1 MTPEEQVAV
10 LERAREVYATDPE
23 LAFELRRQVANS
35 SPSLAWSQARI
46 DLAAHEAGNCE
57 YERVLGYAQ
66 PVLDAS
72 IESVEAAARAVAGIL
87 VCDAN
92 EALGKDVDARLLEAS
107 IEAATRTA
115 QHYYAGI
122 GFKQRARALLKD
134 PATRAQAIATYE
146 HAVSSFDASQSM
158 FAAPGLLLELA
169 KLKSADGDVEAAR
182 ADIERGLERLARHPF
197 GGTSARVLREKLTA
211 LRERLAER

>member
-1 MTPEEQVAV
+1 MTPAEQVAV
-10 LERAREVYATDPE
+10 LRRAREVYATDPD
-23 LAFELRRQVANS
+23 LALELRRQVANS
-35 SPSLAWSQARI
+35 SPSAAWSQARI

-72 IESVEAAARAVAGIL
+72 AEVAEPATRAVAGIL

-92 EALGKDVDARLLEAS
+92 EALGKDVDEELLEAS
-107 IEAATRTA
+107 IESATRIG

-122 GFKQRARALLKD
+122 GLKQRARALLQD
-134 PATRAQAIATYE
+134 SATRGRAIATYE
-146 HAVSSFDASQSM
+146 QAVASFDASQSM

-169 KLKSADGDVEAAR
+169 KLKSADGDMEAAR
-182 ADIERGLERLARHPF
+182 ADIERGLERLARYPL
-197 GGTSARVLREKLTA
+197 GGTGARVLRERLTA
-211 LRERLAER
+211 LRERLVER